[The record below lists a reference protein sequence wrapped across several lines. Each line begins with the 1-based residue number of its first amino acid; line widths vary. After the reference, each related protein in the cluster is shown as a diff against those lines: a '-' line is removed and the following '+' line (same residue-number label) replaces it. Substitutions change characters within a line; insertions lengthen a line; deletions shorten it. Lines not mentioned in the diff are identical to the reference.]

1 MSDERMRKFPAL
13 DILCCYLYF
22 RTYLFGPGTH
32 CRCATCTA
40 LPRDCAWGGGPYAGT
55 LLLYAQVQH
64 VVYMVQYRRRCAT
77 CTALPPDCAWAG
89 GGPYAGTLLLYAQVQ
104 HAVYVVQYRMRYATC
119 TTLPGD
125 CAWAVGGPYAGTLLL
140 YAQVQHAVYCWYS
153 IRGNVPPVPPFLV
166 TVPGVGE
173 DPMLLYALVQHA
185 VYVVQYCIGGDM
197 PPLPLNPVTVP
208 GVGGTCMVG
217 WSDLVFFHIRYIF
230 RSYCKCLKNGN
241 LGRMCVKVFIFLGII
256 GTSKINIL

>member
-1 MSDERMRKFPAL
+1 MLA
-13 DILCCYLYF
+13 LCCSMLRYSMLCTWYSIGGDVPPVPHYLVIV
-22 RTYLFGPGTH
+22 PGLGEDPMLA
-32 CRCATCTA
+32 R
-40 LPRDCAWGGGPYAGT
+40 
-55 LLLYAQVQH
+55 
-64 VVYMVQYRRRCAT
+64 
-77 CTALPPDCAWAG
+77 
-89 GGPYAGTLLLYAQVQ
+89 TLLLYAQVQ

-217 WSDLVFFHIRYIF
+217 
-230 RSYCKCLKNGN
+230 
-241 LGRMCVKVFIFLGII
+241 
-256 GTSKINIL
+256 

>member
-1 MSDERMRKFPAL
+1 MLRYSM
-13 DILCCYLYF
+13 LCMWYSLGGDVPPVPPYLVIV
-22 RTYLFGPGTH
+22 PGLGEDPMLA
-32 CRCATCTA
+32 R
-40 LPRDCAWGGGPYAGT
+40 T

-64 VVYMVQYRRRCAT
+64 AVYVVQYRRIYAT
-77 CTALPPDCAWAG
+77 CTALPGDCAWAG
-89 GGPYAGTLLLYAQVQ
+89 GGPYAGTLLLYVQVQ

-153 IRGNVPPVPPFLV
+153 IRGDVPPVPPFLV

-217 WSDLVFFHIRYIF
+217 
-230 RSYCKCLKNGN
+230 
-241 LGRMCVKVFIFLGII
+241 
-256 GTSKINIL
+256 